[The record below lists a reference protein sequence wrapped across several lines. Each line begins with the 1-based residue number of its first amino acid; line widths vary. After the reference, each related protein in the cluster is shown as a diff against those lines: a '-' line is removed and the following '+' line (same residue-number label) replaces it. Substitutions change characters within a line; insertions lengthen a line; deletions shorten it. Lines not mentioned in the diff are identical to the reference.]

1 MFRARALPAL
11 GFGPRGLGGSRSASL
26 RAVSQP
32 PLFHAVYNDCFEFV
46 WRTVRRLGV
55 PAASVEDVVQDVF
68 FTVHRRLG
76 DFEGR
81 SSVKTWV
88 YSIALHLVRHHR
100 RSWRRRDL
108 PCAREE
114 ETLVEELPDS
124 RGRTPLQATEIREE
138 VRLVDELL
146 RSLDDEKREVFVLA
160 HLEQMTSPEIAEILG
175 ENLNTVY
182 SRLRAAREQFE
193 QALERRRV
201 HDAWRGP

>member
-11 GFGPRGLGGSRSASL
+11 EFGPRGPAGSRSAPL

-32 PLFHAVYNDCFEFV
+32 PLFHAVYDDCFAFV

-55 PAASVEDVVQDVF
+55 PAASVEDVVQEVF

-100 RSWRRRDL
+100 RSWRRRDM
-108 PCAREE
+108 PCASED
-114 ETLVEELPDS
+114 ETVIEELPDR

-201 HDAWRGP
+201 RDAWRGP